1 MLTLSG
7 PIYCAMP
14 INVPNNLPAI
24 KELKKENIFVMEHD
38 RAYHQDIRPLR
49 IALLNLMPVKK
60 VAETDLIRN
69 LSNTPMQVELD
80 LLYMDVH
87 ESKNTPREHM
97 EVFYKTFEEIS
108 HKKYDGLIITGAP
121 VELLEFEDVDYWE
134 KLCEVMEWSKS
145 HVTSTLHICWGAQ
158 AGLYHHY
165 GIQKYE
171 LPKKI
176 FGVYDHNITDRTHHL
191 VRGFDD
197 VFPAPHSRY
206 TENRLEDIRNHPD
219 LTLLAW
225 SEQIGSNIVVS
236 NDNRQIFIS
245 GHLEYNPLTLKNEYE
260 RDRAKGLDTAV
271 PENYFPGNNP
281 EQEPVIRWRAHASLL
296 FTNWLNYYVYQVT
309 PFDW

>member
-1 MLTLSG
+1 
-7 PIYCAMP
+7 MP

-24 KELKKENIFVMEHD
+24 AELKKENIFVMEPD
-38 RAYHQDIRPLR
+38 RAVHQDIRPLR

-60 VAETDLIRN
+60 VAETDLIRS

-97 EVFYKTFEEIS
+97 EVFYKTFDEVK
-108 HKKYDGLIITGAP
+108 HRKYDGLIITGAP
-121 VELLEFEDVDYWE
+121 VELLEFEQVDYWE
-134 KLCEVMEWSKS
+134 KLCEVMEWSRS

-158 AGLYHHY
+158 GGLYYDY
-165 GIQKYE
+165 GIQKFE
-171 LPKKI
+171 LPRKI
-176 FGVYDHNITDRTHHL
+176 FGVFDHHITDRKHHL

-206 TENRLEDIRNHPD
+206 TENRLADIRNHPD

-225 SEQIGSNIVVS
+225 SEDAGSNIVLS

-245 GHLEYNPLTLKNEYE
+245 GHLEYNPMTLKNEYE
-260 RDRAKGLDTAV
+260 RDLAKGLEIDI
-271 PENYFPGNNP
+271 PKNYFRNDDPA
-281 EQEPVIRWRAHASLL
+281 QDPVIRWRAHASLL

-309 PFDW
+309 PFEWE

>member
-1 MLTLSG
+1 
-7 PIYCAMP
+7 MP

-24 KELKKENIFVMEHD
+24 EELKKENIFVMEQD
-38 RAYHQDIRPLR
+38 RATKQDIRPLK
-49 IALLNLMPVKK
+49 IALMNLMPVKK

-80 LLYMDVH
+80 LLYMDIH

-97 EVFYKTFEEIS
+97 EVFYKTFEQVR
-108 HKKYDGLIITGAP
+108 HRKYDGLIITGAP
-121 VELLEFEDVDYWE
+121 VELLEFEEVDYWD
-134 KLCEVMEWSKS
+134 KLCEVMEWSKTN
-145 HVTSTLHICWGAQ
+145 VTSTLHICWGSQ
-158 AGLYHHY
+158 AGLYYHY
-165 GIQKYE
+165 GIRKYE

-176 FGVYDHNITDRTHHL
+176 FGVFDHRITDRRHHL

-206 TENRLEDIRNHPD
+206 TENRISDIEKHPD

-225 SEQIGSNIVVS
+225 SEQIGANIVLS

-260 RDRAKGLDTAV
+260 RDLAKGLEIDI
-271 PENYFPGNNP
+271 PQNYFPENDP
-281 EQEPVIRWRAHASLL
+281 KQEPVIRWRAHANLL

-309 PFDW
+309 PFDWE

>member
-1 MLTLSG
+1 
-7 PIYCAMP
+7 MP

-24 KELKKENIFVMEHD
+24 EELKKENIFVMEQD
-38 RAYHQDIRPLR
+38 RAIQQDIRPLK

-60 VAETDLIRN
+60 VAETDLIRS

-97 EVFYKTFEEIS
+97 EVFYKTFEQVR
-108 HKKYDGLIITGAP
+108 HRKYDGLIITGAP
-121 VELLEFEDVDYWE
+121 VELLEFEEVDYWE
-134 KLCEVMEWSKS
+134 KLCEVMEWSKTNA
-145 HVTSTLHICWGAQ
+145 TSTLHICWGSQ
-158 AGLYHHY
+158 AGLYYHY
-165 GIQKYE
+165 GIKKYE

-176 FGVYDHNITDRTHHL
+176 FGVYDHLITDRRHHL

-206 TENRLEDIRNHPD
+206 TENRIEDIRNHPE

-225 SEQIGSNIVVS
+225 SEQIGANIVLS

-245 GHLEYNPLTLKNEYE
+245 GHLEYNPLTLKNEYD
-260 RDRAKGLDTAV
+260 RDVSKGLDIDV
-271 PENYFPGNNP
+271 PENYFPDNDPKN
-281 EQEPVIRWRAHASLL
+281 EPVIRWRAHASLL

-309 PFDW
+309 PFDWD

>member
-1 MLTLSG
+1 
-7 PIYCAMP
+7 MP

-24 KELKKENIFVMEHD
+24 AELKKENIFVMEQD
-38 RAYHQDIRPLR
+38 RAVQQDIRPLK

-60 VAETDLIRN
+60 VAETDLIRS

-97 EVFYKTFEEIS
+97 EVFYKTFEEVK
-108 HKKYDGLIITGAP
+108 HRKYDGLIITGAP
-121 VELLEFEDVDYWE
+121 VELLEFEQVDYWE
-134 KLCEVMEWSKS
+134 KLCEVMEWSRT
-145 HVTSTLHICWGAQ
+145 HATSTLHICWGAQ
-158 AGLYHHY
+158 AGLYYHY
-165 GIQKYE
+165 GIQKYP
-171 LPKKI
+171 LPKKV
-176 FGVYDHNITDRTHHL
+176 FGVFDHQITDRRHHL

-206 TENRLEDIRNHPD
+206 TENRLEDIQKHPD

-225 SEQIGSNIVVS
+225 SEDAGSNIVLS

-245 GHLEYNPLTLKNEYE
+245 GHLEYNPMTLKNEYE
-260 RDRAKGLDTAV
+260 RDLAKGLEIDI
-271 PENYFPGNNP
+271 PKNYFRNDDPA
-281 EQEPVIRWRAHASLL
+281 QDPVIRWRAHASLL

-309 PFDW
+309 PFEWE

>member
-1 MLTLSG
+1 
-7 PIYCAMP
+7 MP

-24 KELKKENIFVMEHD
+24 EELRKENIFVMEQD
-38 RAYHQDIRPLR
+38 RAVHQDIRPLK

-97 EVFYKTFEEIS
+97 EVFYKTFEQVKEQ
-108 HKKYDGLIITGAP
+108 KYDGLIITGAP
-121 VELLEFEDVDYWE
+121 VELLEFVEVDYWE
-134 KLCEVMEWSKS
+134 KLCEVMEWSKT
-145 HVTSTLHICWGAQ
+145 HVTSTLHICWGSQ
-158 AGLYHHY
+158 AGLYYHY

-171 LPKKI
+171 LPKKV
-176 FGVYDHNITDRTHHL
+176 FGVFDHNITDRKHPL

-206 TENRLEDIRNHPD
+206 TENRMEDIKKHPE
-219 LTLLAW
+219 LILLAW
-225 SEQIGSNIVVS
+225 SEQIGSNIVLS
-236 NDNRQIFIS
+236 RDNRQIFIS
-245 GHLEYNPLTLKNEYE
+245 GHLEYNPLTLKNEYD
-260 RDRAKGLDTAV
+260 RDVAKGLDIEV
-271 PENYFPGNNP
+271 PKNYFPGNDPSNT
-281 EQEPVIRWRAHASLL
+281 PVIRWRAHANLL

>member
-1 MLTLSG
+1 
-7 PIYCAMP
+7 MP

-24 KELKKENIFVMEHD
+24 EELKKENIFVMEQD
-38 RAYHQDIRPLR
+38 RAIQQDIRPLK

-97 EVFYKTFEEIS
+97 EVFYKTFEQVR
-108 HKKYDGLIITGAP
+108 HRKYDGLIITGAP
-121 VELLEFEDVDYWE
+121 VELLEFEEVDYWE
-134 KLCEVMEWSKS
+134 KLCEVMEWSKIN
-145 HVTSTLHICWGAQ
+145 VTSTLHICWGSQ
-158 AGLYHHY
+158 AGLYYHY
-165 GIQKYE
+165 GVKKYE

-176 FGVYDHNITDRTHHL
+176 FGVYDHLITDRRHHL

-206 TENRLEDIRNHPD
+206 TENRIEDIRNHPE

-225 SEQIGSNIVVS
+225 SEQIGANIVLS

-245 GHLEYNPLTLKNEYE
+245 GHLEYNPLTLKNEYD
-260 RDRAKGLDTAV
+260 RDIAKGLEINV
-271 PENYFPGNNP
+271 PENYFPENNP
-281 EQEPVIRWRAHASLL
+281 KNEPVIRWRAHASLL

-309 PFDW
+309 PFDWE

>member
-1 MLTLSG
+1 
-7 PIYCAMP
+7 MP

-24 KELKKENIFVMEHD
+24 QELKKENIFVMEQD
-38 RAYHQDIRPLR
+38 RAVHQDIRPLK

-80 LLYMDVH
+80 LLYMDIH

-97 EVFYKTFEEIS
+97 EVFYKTFEQV
-108 HKKYDGLIITGAP
+108 KQQKYDGLIITGAP
-121 VELLEFEDVDYWE
+121 VELLEFEEVDYWD
-134 KLCEVMEWSKS
+134 KLCEVMEWSKTN
-145 HVTSTLHICWGAQ
+145 VTSTLHICWGSQ
-158 AGLYHHY
+158 AGLYYHY

-171 LPKKI
+171 LPKKL
-176 FGVYDHNITDRTHHL
+176 FGVFDHKITDRKHHL

-219 LTLLAW
+219 LILLAW
-225 SEQIGSNIVVS
+225 SEEIGANIVLS
-236 NDNRQIFIS
+236 KDNRQIFIS
-245 GHLEYNPLTLKNEYE
+245 GHLEYNPQTLKNEYD
-260 RDRAKGLDTAV
+260 RDVAKGLEIDI
-271 PENYFPGNNP
+271 PRNYFPENDP
-281 EQEPVIRWRAHASLL
+281 SKEPVIRWRAHANLL

>member
-1 MLTLSG
+1 
-7 PIYCAMP
+7 MP

-24 KELKKENIFVMEHD
+24 AELKKENIFVMEQD
-38 RAYHQDIRPLR
+38 RAVHQDIRPLR
-49 IALLNLMPVKK
+49 IAMLNLMPVKK
-60 VAETDLIRN
+60 VAETDLIRS

-97 EVFYKTFEEIS
+97 DVFYKTFEEIR
-108 HKKYDGLIITGAP
+108 HRKYDGLIITGAP
-121 VELLEFEDVDYWE
+121 VELLPFEEVDYWE
-134 KLCEVMEWSKS
+134 KLCEVLEWSKS
-145 HVTSTLHICWGAQ
+145 NVTSTLHICWGAQ
-158 AGLYHHY
+158 AGLYYHY

-176 FGVYDHNITDRTHHL
+176 FGVFDHNITDRKHHL

-206 TENRLEDIRNHPD
+206 TENRIGDIRKHPD

-225 SEQIGSNIVVS
+225 SEDAGSNIVLS

-245 GHLEYNPLTLKNEYE
+245 GHLEYNPQTLKNEYE
-260 RDRAKGLDTAV
+260 RDIAKGIKIDV
-271 PENYFPGNNP
+271 PENYFPGNDP
-281 EQEPVIRWRAHASLL
+281 AKEPVIRWRAHANLL

>member
-1 MLTLSG
+1 
-7 PIYCAMP
+7 MP

-24 KELKKENIFVMEHD
+24 EELKKENIFVMEQD
-38 RAYHQDIRPLR
+38 RAIQQDIRPLR

-97 EVFYKTFEEIS
+97 EIFYKTFEQVR
-108 HKKYDGLIITGAP
+108 HRKYDGLIITGAP
-121 VELLEFEDVDYWE
+121 VELLEFEEVDYWD

-145 HVTSTLHICWGAQ
+145 NVTSTLHICWGSQ
-158 AGLYHHY
+158 AGLYYHY
-165 GIQKYE
+165 GIKKYE

-176 FGVYDHNITDRTHHL
+176 FGVYDHLITDRRHHL

-206 TENRLEDIRNHPD
+206 TENRIDDIRKHPE

-225 SEQIGSNIVVS
+225 SEQIGANIVLS

-245 GHLEYNPLTLKNEYE
+245 GHLEYNPLTLKNEYD
-260 RDRAKGLDTAV
+260 RDVAKGLEIEV
-271 PENYFPGNNP
+271 PENYFPDNDPKN
-281 EQEPVIRWRAHASLL
+281 EPVIRWRAHANLL

-309 PFDW
+309 PFEWD

>member
-1 MLTLSG
+1 
-7 PIYCAMP
+7 MP

-24 KELKKENIFVMEHD
+24 AELKKENIFVMEQD
-38 RAYHQDIRPLR
+38 RAVHQDIRPLR

-60 VAETDLIRN
+60 VAETDLIRS

-97 EVFYKTFEEIS
+97 DVFYKTFEEIR
-108 HKKYDGLIITGAP
+108 HRKYDGLIITGAP
-121 VELLEFEDVDYWE
+121 VELLPFEEVDYWDH
-134 KLCEVMEWSKS
+134 LCEVLDWSKS
-145 HVTSTLHICWGAQ
+145 NVTSTLHICWGAQ

-176 FGVYDHNITDRTHHL
+176 FGVFDHNITDRKHHL

-206 TENRLEDIRNHPD
+206 TENRIEDIRKHPD

-225 SEQIGSNIVVS
+225 SEKAGSNIVLS

-245 GHLEYNPLTLKNEYE
+245 GHLEYNPHTLKNEYE
-260 RDRAKGLDTAV
+260 RDIAKGIRIDV
-271 PENYFPGNNP
+271 PENYFPGNDP
-281 EQEPVIRWRAHASLL
+281 STEPVIRWRAHASLL

>member
-1 MLTLSG
+1 
-7 PIYCAMP
+7 MP

-24 KELKKENIFVMEHD
+24 EVLKTENIFVMEQD
-38 RAYHQDIRPLR
+38 RAVHQDIRPLK
-49 IALLNLMPVKK
+49 IAILNLMPVKQ

-80 LLYMDVH
+80 LLYMDTH

-97 EVFYKTFEEIS
+97 EVFYKTFDQI
-108 HKKYDGLIITGAP
+108 KNRKYDGLIITGAP
-121 VELLEFEDVDYWE
+121 VELLEFEEVDYWE
-134 KLCEVMEWSKS
+134 NLCELLEWSKT

-158 AGLYHHY
+158 AGLYYHY

-171 LPKKI
+171 LPKKV
-176 FGVYDHNITDRTHHL
+176 FGVYDHNITDRRHHL

-197 VFPAPHSRY
+197 LFPAPHSRY
-206 TENRLEDIRNHPD
+206 TENRMEDILNHPD

-225 SEQIGSNIVVS
+225 SEEIGSNIVLS

-245 GHLEYNPLTLKNEYE
+245 GHLEYNPLTLKNEYD
-260 RDRAKGLDTAV
+260 RDVAKGLDIDV
-271 PENYFPGNNP
+271 PENYFPDNDP
-281 EQEPVIRWRAHASLL
+281 AKDPVIRWRAHASLL

-309 PFDW
+309 PFDWE